1 MQIEVM
7 TRLNDDMFLHVM
19 KLWSGTHRG
28 SIRLI
33 ETYKKEPNVEF
44 AINTTFELKSETT
57 TLREVKQRLQPN
69 QL

>member
-1 MQIEVM
+1 MQNEEM
-7 TRLNDDMFLHVM
+7 TRLNDDMFLCVV
-19 KLWSGTHRG
+19 KLWSDTHRE
-28 SIRLI
+28 SNKLI

>member
-1 MQIEVM
+1 MQIEEM

-19 KLWSGTHRG
+19 KLWSGTNRG
-28 SIRLI
+28 RLI